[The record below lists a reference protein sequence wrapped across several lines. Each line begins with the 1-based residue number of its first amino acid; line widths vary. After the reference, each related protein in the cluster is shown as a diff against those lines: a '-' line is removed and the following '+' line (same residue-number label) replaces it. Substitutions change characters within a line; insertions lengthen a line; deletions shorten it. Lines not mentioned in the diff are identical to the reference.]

1 MRDSLASLLSSIRGS
16 EITIWPESGL
26 QVMGGF
32 LITKLQIL
40 LRASLSPCGMLG
52 DLQTSQALVHFSQKA
67 ERFIL
72 SQNLNDCIG
81 EPQVRA
87 SAVVILRLY
96 FYVLELTLDTSPP
109 NWNPDSRWA
118 RTLPHTGRYI
128 RSKVDTLFPVDVQV
142 LQRG

>member
-40 LRASLSPCGMLG
+40 LRANLSPCGMFG
-52 DLQTSQALVHFSQKA
+52 DLQTSQALVRFSQKG

-72 SQNLNDCIG
+72 FHNLYDCIG

-87 SAVVILRLY
+87 SPVVILRLY
-96 FYVLELTLDTSPP
+96 YYVLELTSDTSPP

-118 RTLPHTGRYI
+118 PTHQGHAHLVPTHRPLYQ
-128 RSKVDTLFPVDVQV
+128 K
-142 LQRG
+142 